1 MDCEYCNFTAKTLDK
16 FNQHMNTKRHSK
28 NIELYNKN
36 KILKCQFCKKTF
48 LTKNGLKYHEKVCEK
63 KSKLENNKKIKDDVI
78 IEEYND
84 KLDNDKLDNDKL
96 DNDELNYEKTDV
108 IIFEN
113 KITFEA
119 KEIQTDIIL
128 LKDDEYII
136 QSDDNS
142 FCTIL

>member
-1 MDCEYCNFTAKTLDK
+1 MDCKYCNFTGKTLDK
-16 FNQHMNTKRHSK
+16 LNQHMNTKRHSK
-28 NIELYNKN
+28 NVELYNKN
-36 KILKCQFCKKTF
+36 KILECQFCKKTF

-63 KSKLENNKKIKDDVI
+63 KSKPENDRKIKENLI
-78 IEEYND
+78 IEEY
-84 KLDNDKLDNDKL
+84 DNKN
-96 DNDELNYEKTDV
+96 DNDESNYEKTDV